1 MAPFSTQRR
10 YISHGPQV
18 MSKPIR
24 VFRPSMAPWIL
35 TRIMAVIMLVGTG
48 CAHYPVNPKLERYE
62 PARPSISSPTRSD
75 DLLLVVS
82 FSGGGTRAAA
92 LAYGVLEA
100 MARIEVPAP
109 PQMPTSSEG
118 RSTFRLFDEIDIVTG
133 VSGGSVA
140 AAYLALRGEQILTD
154 FRQQFLSRNV
164 TRGLVGRLLNP
175 INLWRLGSVYFS
187 RTDLEAEYFDD
198 LLYHGATYKDLD
210 PQKGPD
216 LFIQATDIVDG
227 YYFGFSRLYFGLI
240 CSDLSRFPLA
250 RAVAAS
256 ASLPGPFTAIT
267 IRNYAGQCG
276 YQEEP
281 WMTEALLRRDVTSRG
296 YRLARQLRSYQDWE
310 AKPYIHLVDGGI
322 SDNLGVRGY
331 LDFLIASGDP
341 SRAFKQRGIAH
352 VKRVAFIIVNAETKQ
367 STRGWSLLEETPG
380 LDNIGDVSFSAM
392 INSYNFESMELLRR
406 MVQDWSIHR
415 QETEEDREPLSFY
428 AAEVAFSALLDQK
441 EQETFLNFPTS
452 FDLSEE
458 QIDRLREVAA
468 RLLYQSEDFR
478 RLVQDLGGKLPSSL
492 LAPVSSAPSH

>member
-1 MAPFSTQRR
+1 MRSRPVPSFSSLPKTSWVR
-10 YISHGPQV
+10 IT
-18 MSKPIR
+18 
-24 VFRPSMAPWIL
+24 IL
-35 TRIMAVIMLVGTG
+35 AVILLFETG

-62 PARPSISSPTRSD
+62 PAHPSISSPNRSD
-75 DLLLVVS
+75 ELLLVIS

-100 MARIEVPAP
+100 MARVEVPAP
-109 PQMPTSSEG
+109 PRRPALPET
-118 RSTFRLFDEIDIVTG
+118 RLTHRLFDEIDIVTG
-133 VSGGSVA
+133 VSGGSVTA
-140 AAYLALRGEQILTD
+140 ASLALRGERIFTD
-154 FRQQFLSRNV
+154 FRHQFLSRNV
-164 TRGLVGRLLNP
+164 TWGLVGRLLNP
-175 INLWRLGSVYFS
+175 INLWRLASVYFS

-198 LLYHGATYKDLD
+198 LLFHGATYKDLD
-210 PQKGPD
+210 SQRGPD

-227 YYFGFSRLYFGLI
+227 HYFSFSRLQFGLI

-281 WMTEALLRRDVTSRG
+281 WMTEALGRRDITSRA

-310 AKPYIHLVDGGI
+310 GKPYIHLVDGGI

-341 SRAFKQRGIAH
+341 SRAFKQRGIEH
-352 VKRVAFIIVNAETKQ
+352 VKRVAFIIVNAETKR
-367 STRGWSLLEETPG
+367 STRYWSLLEETPG
-380 LDNIGDVSFSAM
+380 LDNISDVSFSAM

-406 MVQDWSIHR
+406 MVKGWSVHR
-415 QETEEDREPLSFY
+415 QETAPDQEPIEFY
-428 AAEVAFSALLDQK
+428 AAEVAFSALSDYK

-492 LAPVSSAPSH
+492 LAPASMSPLPPQKSH

>member
-1 MAPFSTQRR
+1 MTSFAT
-10 YISHGPQV
+10 I
-18 MSKPIR
+18 
-24 VFRPSMAPWIL
+24 IL
-35 TRIMAVIMLVGTG
+35 FETG
-48 CAHYPVNPKLERYE
+48 CAHYPVNAKLTQYE
-62 PARPSISSPTRSD
+62 PARPSISAPTRSD
-75 DLLLVVS
+75 ELLLVVS
-82 FSGGGTRAAA
+82 FSGGGTRAAT

-100 MARIEVPAP
+100 MARVEVPAP
-109 PQMPTSSEG
+109 PYMPTLPDG
-118 RSTFRLFDEIDIVTG
+118 RSTHRLFDEVDIVTG
-133 VSGGSVA
+133 VSGGSIA
-140 AAYLALRGEQILTD
+140 AAYIALRGERIFTD

-164 TRGLVGRLLNP
+164 TWGLVGRLLNP
-175 INLWRLGSVYFS
+175 INLWRLGSIHFS
-187 RTDLEAEYFDD
+187 RTDLEAEYFDN
-198 LLYHGATYKDLD
+198 LLFHGATYKDLD

-227 YYFGFSRLYFGLI
+227 YYFAFSRLQFGLI

-267 IRNYAGQCG
+267 VRNYAGQCG
-276 YQEEP
+276 FQEEP
-281 WMTEALLRRDVTSRG
+281 WMTEALLKRDVTSRA
-296 YRLARQLRSYQDWE
+296 YRFARQLRTYQDWE
-310 AKPYIHLVDGGI
+310 GKPYIHLVDGGI

-331 LDFLIASGDP
+331 LDYLIASGDP
-341 SRAFKQRGIAH
+341 SRAFRQRGIEH

-367 STRGWSLLEETPG
+367 STRGWSLLEDTPG

-406 MVQDWSIHR
+406 MVKDWSVHR
-415 QETEEDREPLSFY
+415 QETAQDHEPIVFY
-428 AAEVAFSALLDQK
+428 AAEVAFSALSDQK

-492 LAPVSSAPSH
+492 LGPSSPGPLPPQVSR

>member
-1 MAPFSTQRR
+1 MGCESEGTSSTMKRTR
-10 YISHGPQV
+10 LT
-18 MSKPIR
+18 
-24 VFRPSMAPWIL
+24 IL
-35 TRIMAVIMLVGTG
+35 TAACGAMLFVTG

-62 PARPSISSPTRSD
+62 RARPSISSPNRSD
-75 DLLLVVS
+75 ELLLVVS
-82 FSGGGTRAAA
+82 FSGGGTRAAT

-100 MARIEVPAP
+100 MARIKVPAP
-109 PQMPTSSEG
+109 PHMSALPEG
-118 RSTFRLFDEIDIVTG
+118 RSTLRLFDEVDIVTG

-140 AAYLALRGEQILTD
+140 AAYLALRGERIFTD

-164 TRGLVGRLLNP
+164 TWGLVGRLLNP

-198 LLYHGATYKDLD
+198 LLFHGAMYKDLD
-210 PQKGPD
+210 PQRGPE

-227 YYFGFSRLYFGLI
+227 YYFAFSRLHFGLI
-240 CSDLSRFPLA
+240 CSDLSRFPLG

-276 YQEEP
+276 YEEEP
-281 WMTEALLRRDVTSRG
+281 WMIEALTKRDITSRA

-310 AKPYIHLVDGGI
+310 GKPYIHLVDGGI

-341 SRAFKQRGIAH
+341 SSAFKQRGIEH
-352 VKRVAFIIVNAETKQ
+352 VKRVAFVIVNAETKQ

-380 LDNIGDVSFSAM
+380 LDNISDVSFSAM

-406 MVQDWSIHR
+406 MVKDWSVHR
-415 QETEEDREPLSFY
+415 QETGQDHDPIDFY
-428 AAEVAFSALLDQK
+428 AVEVAFSALSDQK

-492 LAPVSSAPSH
+492 LGPVLPAPLSVPSS